1 MYFLLWAQA
10 NVKQNKKEPKLMLKY
25 MIHIEIFLNKN
36 ITFNVYYTKVFEFLE
51 LITTEN

>member
-1 MYFLLWAQA
+1 ML
-10 NVKQNKKEPKLMLKY
+10 NKTKKEPKFMLKY

-36 ITFNVYYTKVFEFLE
+36 ITFNVYYTKVFEFLK